1 MQVRMRMGVQL
12 VSLVVAAMFAG
23 QGLAQGAHVHGQ
35 ADLRLVKEGSTL
47 LLEFESP
54 LDSLAGFEHAPATDA
69 QREALIQAGRLLHDA
84 ASLFVL
90 PEAAGCVLQEVQME
104 MPYSEQLA
112 DHDHD
117 HDHGHGDGHGDGH
130 RDVYAVYQFE
140 CATAAA
146 ATELRVGLFD
156 AFSRIERIR
165 VQTVSETG
173 QGAVELNRD
182 HAHISF

>member
-117 HDHGHGDGHGDGH
+117 HDHGDGHH
-130 RDVYAVYQFE
+130 DVYAVYQFE